1 MEKVSDGNL
10 VDLSTI
16 ITDVLNVVFSENDD
30 NDNDVVDNVEVHV
43 YYLYIL

>member
-1 MEKVSDGNL
+1 MEKYKDGNL

-30 NDNDVVDNVEVHV
+30 NDNEFVENVEGV
-43 YYLYIL
+43 

>member
-30 NDNDVVDNVEVHV
+30 NDNDVVDNVEGV
-43 YYLYIL
+43 